1 MGFMSQFQPQYQPQ
15 TPQLDVK
22 ARMAQLRSMMQGDP
36 SALIS
41 NLAKSNP
48 QFAQFMAQNQ
58 GRTPQ
63 EAFKAY
69 GYDFQ
74 QVMNI
79 INS

>member
-1 MGFMSQFQPQYQPQ
+1 MGFMQQFQPQ

-36 SALIS
+36 SALVS
-41 NLAKSNP
+41 NLARSNP
-48 QFAQFMAQNQ
+48 QFAQFLAQNQ
-58 GRTPQ
+58 GRSPE

-74 QVMNI
+74 QVMSI

>member
-1 MGFMSQFQPQYQPQ
+1 M
-15 TPQLDVK
+15 QLK

-41 NLAKSNP
+41 NLAQTNP
-48 QFAQFMAQNQ
+48 SFAQFLAQNR

-69 GYDFQ
+69 GYDFDE
-74 QVMNI
+74 VSRLV
-79 INS
+79 NS